1 MTAREL
7 QACILAADLT
17 PTEKLTALAIATH
30 WNERRQNAR
39 LYQRTLAAECGLSE
53 RTIRRALQALITA
66 QIFET
71 KVTGRSA
78 IFLTGVKLNTSSV
91 DRTWVSYQTGQK
103 RHSAQPAPWEL
114 DTTFSTKFE
123 EEYKRLRGQENGREQ
138 RQCAADAN

>member
-7 QACILAADLT
+7 QACILAAELT

-39 LYQRTLAAECGLSE
+39 LYQRTLAAECGVSE
-53 RTIRRALQALITA
+53 RTIRRAVHTLIEA
-66 QIFET
+66 QIFEA

-91 DRTWVSYQTGQK
+91 DRTPMSYQTGQK

-123 EEYKRLRGQENGREQ
+123 EEYKRLRGQKNGKRES
-138 RQCAADAN
+138 AADAD